1 MILQFIHQ
9 LLRLHFLIVIDYWFG
24 VFFVLGVVEERRGK
38 QGTFLFAQQCAVTH
52 CRGSSELFISGTC
65 FITNKNRLL
74 LKEMGNPY
82 QHDADSL

>member
-9 LLRLHFLIVIDYWFG
+9 VLNLHFLIVIDHCF
-24 VFFVLGVVEERRGK
+24 
-38 QGTFLFAQQCAVTH
+38 FLFAQQCAVMH